1 MKAHIMA
8 YITITA
14 VLFGVAVLP
23 ATEAQQAQEK
33 APAAKVR
40 VGTFDS
46 RAIALVYYRSDAT
59 DPHSEELKARYEKAK
74 AARDEER
81 IKQLEAEF
89 KVLQEI
95 VHKQTFSTWPADN
108 ILEQIEDQIP
118 AIAKQADV
126 EIIVCKWD
134 IVYQKDGIEFIDVTE
149 LMVQPFKLDEKTM
162 KMIMG
167 EWLKVNPIPL
177 KVLEKNNRLRKYRDM
192 DDQISSYE
200 PGPQHIGRYI
210 DPVNPSNYIHLKPDC
225 SGVIE
230 TDGEKLEGTYAVVQD
245 GVVIIIIQGKGK
257 KPVGEI
263 DDGKFICLDGEV
275 WTK

>member
-1 MKAHIMA
+1 MKMNIMTCV
-8 YITITA
+8 TITA
-14 VLFGVAVLP
+14 ALIGMAVLP
-23 ATEAQQAQEK
+23 TSEAQEKQKK

-40 VGTFDS
+40 IGTFDS
-46 RAIALVYYRSDAT
+46 RAIALVYYRSDAI

-74 AARDEER
+74 AAGDEER

-95 VHKQTFSTWPADN
+95 AHKQTFSTWPVDN

-149 LMVQPFKLDEKTM
+149 LMVQPFKPDEEAMRIITEQFPKQDPAS
-162 KMIMG
+162 
-167 EWLKVNPIPL
+167 LN
-177 KVLEKNNRLRKYRDM
+177 VLERRNKLKSYRDM
-192 DDQISSYE
+192 DDQISSYK
-200 PGPQHIGRYI
+200 PDPRHIGRYV
-210 DPVNPSNYIHLKPDC
+210 DPNTPSNYIDLKPDG
-225 SGVIE
+225 SIVIE
-230 TDGEKLEGTYAVVQD
+230 EDGNTIQGTYAVVQD
-245 GVVIIIIQGKGK
+245 NVVIFTMPGRGKNPIGELDEGK
-257 KPVGEI
+257 LI
-263 DDGKFICLDGEV
+263 TLDGEV